1 MSGLLG
7 NLRIPHRKNTA
18 SMPAV
23 KLNPTGDILLPMSQH
38 IGAPATPV
46 VKAGD
51 SVKVGQ
57 KIAEANGPVSS
68 PIYASV
74 SGKVLKIE
82 PYLRPNGQT
91 VDAIRIAP
99 DGEMTP
105 AEEIVPPEIV
115 DMESFLL
122 AIRESGIVGLG
133 GAGFPASVKLAA
145 QKNGKIDTVI
155 LNGSECE
162 PYITSDTRAMI
173 DGAEWIYKGVL
184 LLKQHLG
191 IEKYIIGVEDN
202 KPECIRKMK
211 EVFASAEGVEVVTLP
226 SKYPQGAEKVIIYNT
241 TKRVV
246 PEGKLPADVG
256 VLVVNVSSVL
266 TLAQYIETGM
276 PLVSRVVTVD
286 GDAIKNPQNVEVPIG
301 TSAQELIAFCGG
313 FVNEEDVGK
322 VLYGGPMMGACLAT
336 LAEPVLK
343 TTGAILAFTKKTSK
357 MQEPTACIHCGRC
370 VSACPLDLDPTTFS
384 AALAYGDKEQRVQI
398 LQDAHIG
405 LCMEC
410 GCCSY
415 VCPAKRP
422 LVQNNRLG
430 KAEVRDY
437 LAHQAT
443 LKK

>member
-1 MSGLLG
+1 MSGFLG
-7 NLRIPHRKNTA
+7 HLHIPHHKNTA
-18 SMPAV
+18 DMSAV
-23 KLNPTGDILLPMSQH
+23 KLNPTGDILLPMAQH
-38 IGAPATPV
+38 IGAPATPI

-57 KIAEANGPVSS
+57 KIAEASAPVSS

-74 SGKVLKIE
+74 SGKVLKVE
-82 PYLRPNGQT
+82 PYLRANGQT

-105 AEEIVPPEIV
+105 YEGIAIPEIS
-115 DMESFLL
+115 DTESFL
-122 AIRESGIVGLG
+122 AAVRESGIVGLG

-145 QKNGKIDTVI
+145 QKNGSIDTII

-184 LLKQHLG
+184 LLKKHLGVQEYIIG
-191 IEKYIIGVEDN
+191 IEKN
-202 KPECIRKMK
+202 KPECVAKMK
-211 EVFASAEGVEVVTLP
+211 ETFRDEAGVRVVTLP
-226 SKYPQGAEKVIIYNT
+226 SMYPQGAEKVLIYNT
-241 TKRVV
+241 TRRVV

-266 TLAQYIETGM
+266 ALAQYVQTGM

-286 GDAIKNPQNVEVPIG
+286 GDAVAEPKNIEAPIG
-301 TSAQELIAFCGG
+301 TSARELIAFAGG
-313 FVNEEDVGK
+313 FKNEEDVGK
-322 VLYGGPMMGACLAT
+322 VLYGGPMMGICLSS
-336 LAEPVLK
+336 LDEPVMK

-357 MQEPTACIHCGRC
+357 MQEATACIHCGRC
-370 VSACPLDLDPTTFS
+370 VSACPLDLDPTVFS
-384 AALAYGDKEQRVQI
+384 RALAYGNKEERVQI
-398 LQDAHIG
+398 LLDAHIG

-430 KAEVRDY
+430 KAEVREY
-437 LAHQAT
+437 QAHQAT
-443 LKK
+443 LQK